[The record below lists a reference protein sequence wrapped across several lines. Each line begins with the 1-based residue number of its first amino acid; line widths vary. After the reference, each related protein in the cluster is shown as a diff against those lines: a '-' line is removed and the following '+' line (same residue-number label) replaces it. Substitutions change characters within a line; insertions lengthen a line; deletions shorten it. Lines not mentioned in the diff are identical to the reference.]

1 MKWLFKL
8 VALFISAAIAM
19 AQCALCKSVV
29 QSSGDQNLIASLREG
44 ILLLLVM
51 PYIILG
57 SIAFAIYRAYK
68 SGSRTV
74 WGLKETDKKL
84 KATLN

>member
-8 VALFISAAIAM
+8 AALFVSAAIAT
-19 AQCALCKSVV
+19 AQCAVCKSVV

-51 PYIILG
+51 PYIILT

-68 SGSRTV
+68 SGSELSGT
-74 WGLKETDKKL
+74 
-84 KATLN
+84 